1 MKVLF
6 DARWI
11 LVENRFDGVSRYTYE
26 LAHALAARD
35 DIEIAWL
42 VYDQRQVDKLPAGE
56 VVWANNP
63 NNILQEVFSLAR
75 TVNRSGYKLLYS
87 PFFTVGTFGKRFKL
101 VLTIHDMI
109 YFTHRTPPQWLPWH
123 VRLGWWLFHTTYWPM
138 RWQLN
143 KADIVATVSE
153 TAWQELLDA
162 KATKCE
168 IVTVA
173 NAAGEGF
180 RKTEDRIQN
189 LEFRNQKLE
198 SEKVEV
204 ESSDKRVVRESE
216 QQEEI
221 AGDFSQVLNRSDR
234 TRETAMLR
242 AEHALASAGNDASG
256 EDTRYNSNN
265 IVYMGAFTPYKNVEC
280 LIDALEFLPEVTLH
294 LCSKIPPA
302 RRPSLEKY
310 IADRG
315 VANRVVLYDGAT
327 DEQYKSALA
336 GARCAISASR
346 LEGFGLPL
354 IEAQQA
360 GVPFAAADTPIFHE
374 IGQASV
380 LYFSPNSPRECAERI
395 QQFADPEVSKDYIA
409 RGYQNAARYT
419 WANSAE
425 IAAKICKK
433 LLPN

>member
-1 MKVLF
+1 MKILF
-6 DARWI
+6 DARWM

-26 LAHALAARD
+26 LAHALAASSD
-35 DIEIAWL
+35 LKVAWL

-56 VVWANNP
+56 IVWANNP
-63 NNILQEVFSLAR
+63 NNILREVFSLAR
-75 TVNRSGYKLLYS
+75 TVNKSGYKLLYS
-87 PFFTVGTFGKRFKL
+87 PFFTVGTLGKRFKL

-143 KADIVATVSE
+143 KADIVVTVSD
-153 TAWQELLDA
+153 TARQELLDA

-168 IVTVA
+168 IITVP
-173 NAAGEGF
+173 NAAGDTF
-180 RKTEDRIQN
+180 R
-189 LEFRNQKLE
+189 
-198 SEKVEV
+198 
-204 ESSDKRVVRESE
+204 
-216 QQEEI
+216 
-221 AGDFSQVLNRSDR
+221 
-234 TRETAMLR
+234 
-242 AEHALASAGNDASG
+242 LAQTGNDASG
-256 EDTRYNSNN
+256 DSSHHASNT

-280 LIDALEFLPEVTLH
+280 LIDALAFLPEVTLH
-294 LCSKIPPA
+294 LCSKIPPS
-302 RRPSLEKY
+302 RRPELEKY
-310 IADRG
+310 IADRQ
-315 VANRVVLYDGAT
+315 VTDRVVLYDGAT